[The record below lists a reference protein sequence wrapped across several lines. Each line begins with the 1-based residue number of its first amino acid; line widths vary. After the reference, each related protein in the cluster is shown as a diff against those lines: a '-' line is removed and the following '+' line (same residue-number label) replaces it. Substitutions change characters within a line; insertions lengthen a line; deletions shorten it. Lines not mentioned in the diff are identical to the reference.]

1 MTVLAGGLAQMIY
14 CDSFGLQL
22 QKDRWNR
29 DFTTASLLALTVKPG
44 QEAGYPET
52 LPERTAAILKKKAWA
67 QVEVVA
73 LELVGLGH
81 LSARQVRRAMTS

>member
-1 MTVLAGGLAQMIY
+1 
-14 CDSFGLQL
+14 
-22 QKDRWNR
+22 
-29 DFTTASLLALTVKPG
+29 LALTVKPG

-52 LPERTAAILKKKAWA
+52 LPERTAPILKKKAWA